1 VEVSVRAI
9 ALALALLAA
18 SCAHAEVSG
27 TNATGFTVSFTRD
40 VNVSREVL
48 WSAVSQL
55 PRWWNSAHTW
65 SGKASN
71 MQLDLRAGGCWC
83 EVWGDGD
90 SAMHG
95 LVAAI
100 RPNQLLR
107 FYASLGPLQDR
118 ATTGVLTF
126 ALSVN
131 QDKTQLKVVYRIVG
145 PGDVGLLELAPAVDR
160 VIGEQVKRL
169 VAFAET
175 GKAE

>member
-1 VEVSVRAI
+1 MSARLLG
-9 ALALALLAA
+9 LALGLLAV
-18 SCAHAEVSG
+18 SGAHAEVSG
-27 TNATGFTVSFTRD
+27 ATATGFTVTFTRE
-40 VNVSREVL
+40 VNVARETL
-48 WSAVSQL
+48 WRAVTRL
-55 PRWWNSAHTW
+55 PSWWNSAHTW

-95 LVAAI
+95 MVAAI

-107 FYASLGPLQDR
+107 FHASLGPLQDR

-126 ALSVN
+126 ALSVK
-131 QDKTQLKVVYRIVG
+131 QEKTQLKVVYRVVG
-145 PGDVGLLELAPAVDR
+145 PGDVGLAELAPAVDG